1 MTQPHRTLKAVVI
14 TLGALIVISVAIILT
29 TIALRA
35 SEAMDGEAMDG
46 EAMGGDTVPP
56 PAEPMPGHPV
66 FFGDVRVIIPSG
78 ARVVQMTV
86 SGDRLLLL
94 LDDGGARRIHA
105 ADAGSGVY
113 LGTYILT
120 PEDQAGP

>member
-14 TLGALIVISVAIILT
+14 ALGALIVISVAIILT

-35 SEAMDGEAMDG
+35 SEAMN
-46 EAMGGDTVPP
+46 GDTVPP